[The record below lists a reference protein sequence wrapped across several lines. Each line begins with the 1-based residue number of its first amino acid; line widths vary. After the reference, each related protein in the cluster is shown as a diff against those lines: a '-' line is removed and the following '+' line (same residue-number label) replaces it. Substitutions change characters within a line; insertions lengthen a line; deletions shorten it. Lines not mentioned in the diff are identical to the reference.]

1 MSAAEIAMEAP
12 GPAIAVD
19 RDNRI
24 LAINRAARD
33 LFGFSPR
40 TSLLDRSLFELIR
53 GRDVFGNRL
62 ADRADGLWQMISL
75 REPVHSFEISAHKT
89 TGEALRLAVHVVVV
103 VGPGDDDRELVYL
116 LTPVLRRRK
125 ADEAI
130 DRILAERAEKG
141 GASALRPIDP
151 RSAQNAPVTL
161 TPRQSEV
168 LRLLANGANVDEI
181 AGALGISIYTVR
193 THIQRILEALDVH
206 SQVEAVAR
214 AFRDRLI

>member
-1 MSAAEIAMEAP
+1 MTANEIAMEAP

-24 LAINRAARD
+24 LAVNRAARD
-33 LFGFSPR
+33 LFGFSAR
-40 TSLLDRSLFELIR
+40 SSLLDRSLFELIH

-62 ADRADGLWQMISL
+62 SDRADGLWQMVSL
-75 REPVHSFEISAHKT
+75 REPVHSFEISARKG
-89 TGEALRLAVHVVVV
+89 TGEGLRLSIHVVVV
-103 VGPGDDDRELVYL
+103 LGPAEGDRALVYL
-116 LTPVLRRRK
+116 MTPVLRRRK

-130 DRILAERAEKG
+130 ERILTERTERG
-141 GASALRPIDP
+141 VASVPRTIDP
-151 RSAQNAPVTL
+151 RSAQSTPARL

-181 AGALGISIYTVR
+181 AGALGISIHTVR
-193 THIQRILEALDVH
+193 THIQRILETLDVH